1 MSTTDQLTRWM
12 RNDPS
17 FVGVFPLNRI
27 PHLNS
32 SVVMHGLIV
41 NTQTD
46 NLPGQHWIAVRILF
60 DRAWIFDPL
69 PLHPPPPTLCDHLLH
84 HCNIRSLYICTLQV
98 QPPTSQTCG
107 HHCVYFLN
115 MLQPAPSE
123 SAVLEYISKLDR

>member
-1 MSTTDQLTRWM
+1 MSTTEQLTRWM
-12 RNDPS
+12 RKDPS
-17 FVGVFPLNRI
+17 FVGVFPLNKI
-27 PHLNS
+27 PHLSTS
-32 SVVMHGLIV
+32 SMYGLIV

-69 PLHPPPPTLCDHLLH
+69 AMQPPPSSLCDHLLQ
-84 HCNIRSLYICTLQV
+84 HCNVHTPYTCTLAV

-115 MLQPAPSE
+115 MLKPAPSE
-123 SAVLEYISKLDR
+123 RAVVEYINKLDE